1 MPANK
6 YALLR
11 YRIIDRCI
19 RNPRNPFPSKEDL
32 RYSCEEALY
41 GSDGEHISMSTI
53 DKDIWAMRN
62 EGELG
67 YYAPIAFNKFEG
79 GYHYED
85 PEYTISELPL
95 NDIDLEAIQDAA
107 NTLFQFRD
115 IPLFRQFDTAIEK
128 ILDRMKVSTT
138 DDHSEQEVIQFE
150 RTGAYQGA
158 EFLEAVYAAARAQ
171 TQLEFEYQKF
181 ESEET
186 QSLVLEPYLI
196 KEYRGRWYVIGY
208 DVDKGSIRTYSL
220 DRFVSAKTTEMPF
233 KSKPEFDRMK
243 FFKHAI
249 GITVTDN
256 EPVEVVLKFSSRLT
270 PYIRT
275 QPLHESQVILRKESD
290 GLVVQLNVLNTIELI
305 TQILGFGDQV
315 EVLEP
320 IDLRTSVKAALIS
333 CVEKYED

>member
-1 MPANK
+1 M
-6 YALLR
+6 
-11 YRIIDRCI
+11 
-19 RNPRNPFPSKEDL
+19 
-32 RYSCEEALY
+32 
-41 GSDGEHISMSTI
+41 
-53 DKDIWAMRN
+53 
-62 EGELG
+62 
-67 YYAPIAFNKFEG
+67 
-79 GYHYED
+79 
-85 PEYTISELPL
+85 
-95 NDIDLEAIQDAA
+95 
-107 NTLFQFRD
+107 
-115 IPLFRQFDTAIEK
+115 
-128 ILDRMKVSTT
+128 
-138 DDHSEQEVIQFE
+138 
-150 RTGAYQGA
+150 
-158 EFLEAVYAAARAQ
+158 
-171 TQLEFEYQKF
+171 
-181 ESEET
+181 
-186 QSLVLEPYLI
+186 
-196 KEYRGRWYVIGY
+196 IGY